1 MNIWS
6 YLKVSPILI
15 PFIIGVYKYRDIEK
29 FKYLFY
35 FVCFGVATEITSKI
49 LKSIETQNTMPLS
62 HLYTLVSFILL
73 CLFFQSVFNGYIKK
87 IWFRVVTLFFVIF
100 CFVNLLL
107 FQSIYA
113 YPSLPFSILVI
124 VMVTFSILYFH
135 KTMVDAKIGQ
145 LSKES
150 LIWINTGILI
160 YYSGNLFYYILFN
173 LFLDYSHEFLK
184 SIGIYVI
191 SLNALFYILIAIGF
205 WKVKKGDV
213 TRKV

>member
-1 MNIWS
+1 
-6 YLKVSPILI
+6 
-15 PFIIGVYKYRDIEK
+15 
-29 FKYLFY
+29 
-35 FVCFGVATEITSKI
+35 
-49 LKSIETQNTMPLS
+49 
-62 HLYTLVSFILL
+62 
-73 CLFFQSVFNGYIKK
+73 
-87 IWFRVVTLFFVIF
+87 
-100 CFVNLLL
+100 
-107 FQSIYA
+107 
-113 YPSLPFSILVI
+113 
-124 VMVTFSILYFH
+124 
-135 KTMVDAKIGQ
+135 MVDAKIGQ